1 MNAMTRP
8 EMSVSEPT
16 LYVAFELGKKDWKL
30 AMTSGFGVQPWL
42 RTVPSRDWSAVA
54 RALAQGRARFGL
66 PAAAPVVSCY
76 EAGRDGFWIHR
87 ALLAMGI
94 ANRVV
99 DSASI
104 EVNRRARRAK
114 TDRLDALKLV
124 TMLVR
129 VCCGERRVW
138 SEVRVPTVAEEA
150 ARHVS
155 RERTAL
161 TQDQTRLV
169 NQMRGWLATWG
180 TTLPAR
186 RRSAWWTT
194 LRDWAGTPLP
204 VEVQARPGD
213 ADRGARGPAAGR
225 GEGHGARGVAAIGAA
240 QRRGDDECVGVARRG
255 VGMARVPE
263 SAADWGAA
271 RVCADAVRQRGV
283 ETGARHQSRRQCAVA
298 GDQHSARVELGAVAT
313 AECADPVVSGEF
325 RHGETGSAHR
335 DRRARAEA
343 GHRTVAVCDDRRRP
357 RGSHHEDRVDSV
369 CASHARGAYGSY
381 RVAVAATATKEVPPL
396 TCPD

>member
-8 EMSVSEPT
+8 MMSVSEPT

-30 AMTSGFGVQPWL
+30 AMTSGFGIEPWL
-42 RTVPSRDWSAVA
+42 RTVASGDWVGVE

-66 PAAAPVVSCY
+66 AAAARVVSCY

-87 ALLAMGI
+87 ALTARGI

-129 VCCGERRVW
+129 VRCGERRVW
-138 SEVRVPTVAEEA
+138 SEVRVPTAAEEG

-186 RRSAWWTT
+186 RQGAWWTS
-194 LRDWAGTPLP
+194 LRDWAGAALP
-204 VEVQARPGD
+204 AAVQAR
-213 ADRGARGPAAGR
+213 
-225 GEGHGARGVAAIGAA
+225 
-240 QRRGDDECVGVARRG
+240 
-255 VGMARVPE
+255 
-263 SAADWGAA
+263 
-271 RVCADAVRQRGV
+271 
-283 ETGARHQSRRQCAVA
+283 
-298 GDQHSARVELGAVAT
+298 L
-313 AECADPVVSGEF
+313 
-325 RHGETGSAHR
+325 
-335 DRRARAEA
+335 ARAEA
-343 GHRTVAVCDDRRRP
+343 RLAGLA
-357 RGSHHEDRVDSV
+357 
-369 CASHARGAYGSY
+369 AQ
-381 RVAVAATATKEVPPL
+381 VAALEAQQQAAVTATAPAAAVQQLVQLKGVATTSASVLLDEGLVWRAFRNRRQIGGLLGFAPTPYDSGESKREQGISRAGNARLQAISIQLAWNWVRWQPASALTQWYQANFGKGKRARRIGIVALARKLVIALWRYVTTGIVPAGAIMK
-396 TCPD
+396 TA